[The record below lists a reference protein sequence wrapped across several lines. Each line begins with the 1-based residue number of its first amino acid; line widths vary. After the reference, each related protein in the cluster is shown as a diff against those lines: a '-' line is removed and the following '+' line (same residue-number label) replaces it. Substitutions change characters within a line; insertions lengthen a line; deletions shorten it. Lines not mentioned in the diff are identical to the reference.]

1 MHWRKHK
8 QLTLWA
14 LTMVTYNDIKKA
26 HQRIS
31 DHIHNTPVL
40 TSDSLDNEL
49 GSNLFFKCEN
59 FQKTGSFKIRGA
71 TNSILQLNEA
81 EIKNG
86 IITTSSGNHGAAV
99 AFIADKIGTSSKI
112 IMPNNTPKNKIE
124 NVQRY
129 GGDIFYCE
137 PNIKSREDTL
147 EKMIQ
152 KSGGS
157 IIHPYNDEKIIAG
170 QGTAAKELI
179 EKVPDLDAII
189 CPVSGGGLLSGTL
202 LAAKNLKPGIKVFG
216 AEPENADDTYRSI
229 LNNKIMSNETTDTI
243 ADGLRAQVGTVT
255 FPIIKENVDKIL
267 LVSEEMIISSMYMI
281 WQRLKI
287 IIEPS
292 CSIVLAA
299 LMLNSNKFLNKKVGL
314 ILTGGNYDLKQIPW

>member
-1 MHWRKHK
+1 
-8 QLTLWA
+8 
-14 LTMVTYNDIKKA
+14 MVTYNDIEKA

-31 DHIHNTPVL
+31 DHIHNTPIL

-71 TNSILQLNEA
+71 TNSILQLNDT

-86 IITTSSGNHGAAV
+86 IVTTSSGNHGAAV

-112 IMPNNTPKNKIE
+112 IMPNNTPKNKVE

-129 GGDIFYCE
+129 GGEIFYCE
-137 PNIKSREDTL
+137 PNIKSREDAL

-267 LVSEEMIISSMYMI
+267 LVSEEMIIDSMYMI

>member
-1 MHWRKHK
+1 
-8 QLTLWA
+8 
-14 LTMVTYNDIKKA
+14 MVTYNDIEKA

-31 DHIHNTPVL
+31 DHIHNTTIL
-40 TSDSLDNEL
+40 TSDSLNNEL

-71 TNSILQLNEA
+71 TNSILQLNDK

-99 AFIADKIGTSSKI
+99 AFIANKIGASSKI

-124 NVQRY
+124 NVERY
-129 GGDIFYCE
+129 GGEILYCE
-137 PNIKSREDTL
+137 PNIKSREYTL
-147 EKMIQ
+147 KKMVQ

-202 LAAKNLKPGIKVFG
+202 LAAKNLKPDIKVFG
-216 AEPENADDTYRSI
+216 AEPENADDTYRSV
-229 LNNKIMSNETTDTI
+229 LKNKIMSNKTTDTI
-243 ADGLRAQVGTVT
+243 ADGLRAQVGTIT

>member
-1 MHWRKHK
+1 
-8 QLTLWA
+8 
-14 LTMVTYNDIKKA
+14 MVTYNDIEKA

-31 DHIHNTPVL
+31 DHIHNTPIL

-71 TNSILQLNEA
+71 TNSILQLNDT

-99 AFIADKIGTSSKI
+99 AFIADKIGTNSKI

-129 GGDIFYCE
+129 GGEIFYCE

>member
-1 MHWRKHK
+1 
-8 QLTLWA
+8 
-14 LTMVTYNDIKKA
+14 MVTYNDIEKA
-26 HQRIS
+26 HLRIS
-31 DHIHNTPVL
+31 DHIHNTPIL
-40 TSDSLDNEL
+40 TSNSLDNEL

-71 TNSILQLNEA
+71 TNSILQLNDT

-99 AFIADKIGTSSKI
+99 SFIANKIGATSKI

-124 NVQRY
+124 NVKRY
-129 GGDIFYCE
+129 GGEIFYCE
-137 PNIKSREDTL
+137 PNIKSREDAL
-147 EKMIQ
+147 EKMVQ

-157 IIHPYNDEKIIAG
+157 IIHPYNDEKVIAG

-179 EKVPDLDAII
+179 EKVPNLDAII

-216 AEPENADDTYRSI
+216 AEPKNADDTYRSI
-229 LNNKIMSNETTDTI
+229 LNNKIMSNKTTDTI

-255 FPIIKENVDKIL
+255 FPIIKESVDKIL
-267 LVSEEMIISSMYMI
+267 LVSEEMIIRSMYII

-299 LMLNSNKFLNKKVGL
+299 LMLNSNRFLNKKVGL

>member
-1 MHWRKHK
+1 
-8 QLTLWA
+8 
-14 LTMVTYNDIKKA
+14 MVTYNDIEKA

-31 DHIHNTPVL
+31 DHIHNTPIL

-71 TNSILQLNEA
+71 TNSILQLNDT

-129 GGDIFYCE
+129 GGEIFYCE

-202 LAAKNLKPGIKVFG
+202 LAAKNLKPCIKVFG

>member
-1 MHWRKHK
+1 
-8 QLTLWA
+8 
-14 LTMVTYNDIKKA
+14 MVTYNDIEKA

-31 DHIHNTPVL
+31 DHIHNTPIL

-71 TNSILQLNEA
+71 TNSILQLNDT

-99 AFIADKIGTSSKI
+99 AFIADKFGTSSKI
-112 IMPNNTPKNKIE
+112 IMPSNTPKNKIE

-129 GGDIFYCE
+129 GGEIFYCE

>member
-1 MHWRKHK
+1 
-8 QLTLWA
+8 
-14 LTMVTYNDIKKA
+14 MVTYNDIEKA

-31 DHIHNTPVL
+31 DHIHNTPIL

-71 TNSILQLNEA
+71 TNSVLQLNDT

-112 IMPNNTPKNKIE
+112 IMPNNTPKNKVE

-129 GGDIFYCE
+129 GGEIFYCE
-137 PNIKSREDTL
+137 PNIKSREDAL

-267 LVSEEMIISSMYMI
+267 LVSEEMIIDSMYMI

>member
-1 MHWRKHK
+1 
-8 QLTLWA
+8 
-14 LTMVTYNDIKKA
+14 MVTYNDIEKA

-31 DHIHNTPVL
+31 DHIHNTPIL

-71 TNSILQLNEA
+71 TNSILQLNDI

-129 GGDIFYCE
+129 GGEIFYCE

>member
-1 MHWRKHK
+1 
-8 QLTLWA
+8 
-14 LTMVTYNDIKKA
+14 MVTYNDIEKA

-31 DHIHNTPVL
+31 DHIHNTPIL

-71 TNSILQLNEA
+71 TNSILQLNDT

-129 GGDIFYCE
+129 GGEIFYCE

-267 LVSEEMIISSMYMI
+267 LVSEEMINSSMYMI

>member
-1 MHWRKHK
+1 
-8 QLTLWA
+8 
-14 LTMVTYNDIKKA
+14 MVTYNDIEKA

-31 DHIHNTPVL
+31 DHIHNTPIL
-40 TSDSLDNEL
+40 TSKSLDNEL

-71 TNSILQLNEA
+71 TNSILQLNDT

-129 GGDIFYCE
+129 GGEIFYCE

-179 EKVPDLDAII
+179 EKVPDLDVII

-202 LAAKNLKPGIKVFG
+202 LAAKNLKPDIKVFG

-267 LVSEEMIISSMYMI
+267 LVSEEMIISSMYLI

>member
-1 MHWRKHK
+1 
-8 QLTLWA
+8 
-14 LTMVTYNDIKKA
+14 MVTYNDIEKA

-31 DHIHNTPVL
+31 DHIHNTPIL

-71 TNSILQLNEA
+71 TNSILQLNDT

-124 NVQRY
+124 NVERY
-129 GGDIFYCE
+129 GGEIFYCE

-202 LAAKNLKPGIKVFG
+202 LTAKNLKPGIKVFG

>member
-1 MHWRKHK
+1 
-8 QLTLWA
+8 
-14 LTMVTYNDIKKA
+14 MVTYNDIEKA

-31 DHIHNTPVL
+31 DHIHNTPIL

-71 TNSILQLNEA
+71 TNSILQLNDT

-129 GGDIFYCE
+129 GGEIFYCE

-299 LMLNSNKFLNKKVGL
+299 LMLNSKEFLDKNVGL

>member
-1 MHWRKHK
+1 
-8 QLTLWA
+8 
-14 LTMVTYNDIKKA
+14 MVTYNDIEKA

-31 DHIHNTPVL
+31 DHIHNTTIL
-40 TSDSLDNEL
+40 TSDSLNNEL

-71 TNSILQLNEA
+71 TNSILQLNDK

-99 AFIADKIGTSSKI
+99 AFIANKIGASSKI

-124 NVQRY
+124 NVERY
-129 GGDIFYCE
+129 GGEIFYCE
-137 PNIKSREDTL
+137 PNIKSREYTL
-147 EKMIQ
+147 EKMVQ

-202 LAAKNLKPGIKVFG
+202 LAAKNLKPDIKVFG
-216 AEPENADDTYRSI
+216 AEPENADDTYRSV
-229 LNNKIMSNETTDTI
+229 LKNKIMSNETTDTI
-243 ADGLRAQVGTVT
+243 ADGLRAQVGTIT

-287 IIEPS
+287 IVEPS

-299 LMLNSNKFLNKKVGL
+299 LMINSKRFLNKKVGL

>member
-1 MHWRKHK
+1 
-8 QLTLWA
+8 
-14 LTMVTYNDIKKA
+14 MVTYNDIEKA

-31 DHIHNTPVL
+31 DHIHNTPIL

-71 TNSILQLNEA
+71 TNSILQLNDT

-129 GGDIFYCE
+129 GGEIFYCE

-299 LMLNSNKFLNKKVGL
+299 LMLNSKRFLNKKVGL

>member
-1 MHWRKHK
+1 
-8 QLTLWA
+8 
-14 LTMVTYNDIKKA
+14 MVTYKDIEKA

-31 DHIHNTPVL
+31 DHIHNTPIL

-49 GSNLFFKCEN
+49 ESNLFFKCEN

-71 TNSILQLNEA
+71 TNSILQLNDT

-129 GGDIFYCE
+129 GGEIFYCE

-202 LAAKNLKPGIKVFG
+202 LAAKNLKPSIKVFG

-292 CSIVLAA
+292 CSIALAA
-299 LMLNSNKFLNKKVGL
+299 LMLNTKKFLNKKVGL

>member
-1 MHWRKHK
+1 
-8 QLTLWA
+8 
-14 LTMVTYNDIKKA
+14 MVTYNDIEKA

-31 DHIHNTPVL
+31 DHIHNTPIL
-40 TSDSLDNEL
+40 TSKSLDNEL

-71 TNSILQLNEA
+71 TNSILQLNDT

-129 GGDIFYCE
+129 GGEIFYCE

-202 LAAKNLKPGIKVFG
+202 LAAKNLKPDIKVFG

>member
-1 MHWRKHK
+1 
-8 QLTLWA
+8 
-14 LTMVTYNDIKKA
+14 MVTYNDIEKA

-31 DHIHNTPVL
+31 DHIHNTPIL

-71 TNSILQLNEA
+71 TNSILQLNDT

-129 GGDIFYCE
+129 GGEIFYCE

-170 QGTAAKELI
+170 QGTVAKELI

>member
-1 MHWRKHK
+1 
-8 QLTLWA
+8 
-14 LTMVTYNDIKKA
+14 MVTYNDIEKA

-31 DHIHNTPVL
+31 DHIHNTPIL

-71 TNSILQLNEA
+71 TNSILQLNDT

-129 GGDIFYCE
+129 GGEIFYCE

-281 WQRLKI
+281 WQRLKV

>member
-1 MHWRKHK
+1 
-8 QLTLWA
+8 
-14 LTMVTYNDIKKA
+14 MVTYNDIEKA

-31 DHIHNTPVL
+31 DHIHNTPIL

-71 TNSILQLNEA
+71 TNSILQLNDT

-129 GGDIFYCE
+129 GGEIFYCE

-179 EKVPDLDAII
+179 EKVPDLDTII

-202 LAAKNLKPGIKVFG
+202 LAAKDLKPDIKVFG

>member
-1 MHWRKHK
+1 
-8 QLTLWA
+8 
-14 LTMVTYNDIKKA
+14 MVTYNDIEKA

-31 DHIHNTPVL
+31 DHIHNTPIL

-71 TNSILQLNEA
+71 TNSILQLNDT

-99 AFIADKIGTSSKI
+99 AFIADKIGASSKI
-112 IMPNNTPKNKIE
+112 IMPNNTPRNKIE

-129 GGDIFYCE
+129 GGEIFYCE

-147 EKMIQ
+147 EKMVQ

-179 EKVPDLDAII
+179 EKVPNLDAII

>member
-1 MHWRKHK
+1 
-8 QLTLWA
+8 
-14 LTMVTYNDIKKA
+14 MVTYNDIEKA

-31 DHIHNTPVL
+31 EHIHNTPIL

-71 TNSILQLNEA
+71 TNSILQLNDT

-129 GGDIFYCE
+129 GGEIFYCE

-267 LVSEEMIISSMYMI
+267 LVSEGMIISSMYMI

-299 LMLNSNKFLNKKVGL
+299 LMLNSKRFLNKKVGL

>member
-1 MHWRKHK
+1 
-8 QLTLWA
+8 
-14 LTMVTYNDIKKA
+14 MVTYNDIEKA

-31 DHIHNTPVL
+31 DHIHNTPIL
-40 TSDSLDNEL
+40 TSNSLDNEL

-71 TNSILQLNEA
+71 TNSILQLNDT

-129 GGDIFYCE
+129 GGEIFYCE

>member
-1 MHWRKHK
+1 
-8 QLTLWA
+8 
-14 LTMVTYNDIKKA
+14 MVTYNDIEKA

-31 DHIHNTPVL
+31 DHIHNTPIL

-71 TNSILQLNEA
+71 TNSILQLNDT

-124 NVQRY
+124 NVERY
-129 GGDIFYCE
+129 GGEIFYCE

-179 EKVPDLDAII
+179 EKIPDLDAII

-202 LAAKNLKPGIKVFG
+202 LAAKNLKPDIKVFG

-229 LNNKIMSNETTDTI
+229 INNKIMSNKTTDTI

>member
-1 MHWRKHK
+1 
-8 QLTLWA
+8 
-14 LTMVTYNDIKKA
+14 MVTYNDIEEA
-26 HQRIS
+26 HLRIS
-31 DHIHNTPVL
+31 DHIHNTTIL
-40 TSDSLDNEL
+40 TSDSLNNEL

-71 TNSILQLNEA
+71 TNSILQLNDK

-99 AFIADKIGTSSKI
+99 AFIANKIGASSKI

-124 NVQRY
+124 NVERY
-129 GGDIFYCE
+129 GGEILYCE
-137 PNIKSREDTL
+137 PNIKSREYTL
-147 EKMIQ
+147 KKMVQ

-202 LAAKNLKPGIKVFG
+202 LAAKNLKPDIKVFG

-229 LNNKIMSNETTDTI
+229 LKNKIMSNKTTDTI
-243 ADGLRAQVGTVT
+243 ADGLRAQVGTIT
-255 FPIIKENVDKIL
+255 FPIIKENVNKIL

-287 IIEPS
+287 IVEPS

-299 LMLNSNKFLNKKVGL
+299 LMINSKRFLNKRVGL
-314 ILTGGNYDLKQIPW
+314 ILTGGNFDLKQIPW

>member
-1 MHWRKHK
+1 
-8 QLTLWA
+8 
-14 LTMVTYNDIKKA
+14 MVTYNDIEKA

-31 DHIHNTPVL
+31 DHIHNTPIL

-71 TNSILQLNEA
+71 TNSILQLNDT

-129 GGDIFYCE
+129 GGEIFYCE

-229 LNNKIMSNETTDTI
+229 LNNKIMSNKTTDTI

>member
-1 MHWRKHK
+1 
-8 QLTLWA
+8 
-14 LTMVTYNDIKKA
+14 MVTYNDIEKA
-26 HQRIS
+26 HQRIL
-31 DHIHNTPVL
+31 DHIHNTPIL
-40 TSDSLDNEL
+40 TSESLDNEL

-71 TNSILQLNEA
+71 TNSILQLKDT

-99 AFIADKIGTSSKI
+99 AFIADKIGANSKI
-112 IMPNNTPKNKIE
+112 IMPNNTPRNKIE

-129 GGDIFYCE
+129 GGEIFYCE
-137 PNIKSREDTL
+137 ANIKSREDTL
-147 EKMIQ
+147 EKMVQ

-179 EKVPDLDAII
+179 EKVPNLDAII

-229 LNNKIMSNETTDTI
+229 LNNKIMSNKTTDTI
-243 ADGLRAQVGTVT
+243 ADGLRAQVGTIT

-299 LMLNSNKFLNKKVGL
+299 LMLNSKRFLNKKVGL

>member
-1 MHWRKHK
+1 
-8 QLTLWA
+8 
-14 LTMVTYNDIKKA
+14 MVTYNDIEKA

-31 DHIHNTPVL
+31 DHIHNTPIL
-40 TSDSLDNEL
+40 TSDSLNNEL

-71 TNSILQLNEA
+71 TNSILQLNDL

-129 GGDIFYCE
+129 GGEIFYCE

-179 EKVPDLDAII
+179 EKVPNLDAII

-229 LNNKIMSNETTDTI
+229 LNNKIMSNKTTDTI

>member
-1 MHWRKHK
+1 
-8 QLTLWA
+8 
-14 LTMVTYNDIKKA
+14 MVTYNDIEKA

-31 DHIHNTPVL
+31 DHIHNTPIL

-71 TNSILQLNEA
+71 TNSILQLNDI

-129 GGDIFYCE
+129 GGEIFYCE

-202 LAAKNLKPGIKVFG
+202 LAAKNLKPDIKVFG

>member
-1 MHWRKHK
+1 
-8 QLTLWA
+8 
-14 LTMVTYNDIKKA
+14 MVKYNDIEKA

-31 DHIHNTPVL
+31 NHIHNTPIL
-40 TSDSLDNEL
+40 TSDSLNNEL

-71 TNSILQLNEA
+71 TNSILQLKDT

-99 AFIADKIGTSSKI
+99 AFIANKIGASSKI

-124 NVQRY
+124 NVERY
-129 GGDIFYCE
+129 GGEIFYCE
-137 PNIKSREDTL
+137 PNIKSREYTL
-147 EKMIQ
+147 EKMVQ

-170 QGTAAKELI
+170 QATAAKELI
-179 EKVPDLDAII
+179 EKVPDLEAII

-202 LAAKNLKPGIKVFG
+202 LAAKNLKPDIKVFG

-229 LNNKIMSNETTDTI
+229 LNNKIMSNKTTNTI
-243 ADGLRAQVGTVT
+243 ADGLRAQVGTIT
-255 FPIIKENVDKIL
+255 FPIIKEYVDKIL
-267 LVSEEMIISSMYMI
+267 LVSEEMIISSMYII

-299 LMLNSNKFLNKKVGL
+299 LMLNSKRFLNKKVGL

>member
-1 MHWRKHK
+1 
-8 QLTLWA
+8 
-14 LTMVTYNDIKKA
+14 MVTYNDIEKA

-31 DHIHNTPVL
+31 DHIHNTPIL

-71 TNSILQLNEA
+71 TNSILQLNDT

-129 GGDIFYCE
+129 GGEIFYCE
-137 PNIKSREDTL
+137 PNIQSREDAL

>member
-1 MHWRKHK
+1 
-8 QLTLWA
+8 
-14 LTMVTYNDIKKA
+14 MVTYHDIEKA

-31 DHIHNTPVL
+31 DHIHNTPIL
-40 TSDSLDNEL
+40 TSESLDNEL

-71 TNSILQLNEA
+71 TNSILQLKHT
-81 EIKNG
+81 EIENG

-129 GGDIFYCE
+129 GGEIFYCE

-147 EKMIQ
+147 ERMIQ

>member
-1 MHWRKHK
+1 
-8 QLTLWA
+8 
-14 LTMVTYNDIKKA
+14 MVTYNDIEKA

-31 DHIHNTPVL
+31 EYIHNTPIL

-71 TNSILQLNEA
+71 TNSILQLNDT

-129 GGDIFYCE
+129 GGEIFYCE

-202 LAAKNLKPGIKVFG
+202 LTAKNLKPGIKVFG

>member
-1 MHWRKHK
+1 
-8 QLTLWA
+8 
-14 LTMVTYNDIKKA
+14 MVTYNDIEKA

-31 DHIHNTPVL
+31 DHIHNTPIL

-71 TNSILQLNEA
+71 TNSILQLNDT

-129 GGDIFYCE
+129 GGEIFYCE

-157 IIHPYNDEKIIAG
+157 IIHPYNDEKIITG
-170 QGTAAKELI
+170 QGTVAKELI

>member
-1 MHWRKHK
+1 
-8 QLTLWA
+8 
-14 LTMVTYNDIKKA
+14 MVTYNDIEKA

-31 DHIHNTPVL
+31 DHIHNTPIL

-71 TNSILQLNEA
+71 TNSILQLNDT

-129 GGDIFYCE
+129 GGEIFFCE

-202 LAAKNLKPGIKVFG
+202 LAAKNLNPGIKVFG

>member
-1 MHWRKHK
+1 
-8 QLTLWA
+8 
-14 LTMVTYNDIKKA
+14 MVTYNDIEKA

-31 DHIHNTPVL
+31 DHIHNTTIL
-40 TSDSLDNEL
+40 TSDSLNNEL

-71 TNSILQLNEA
+71 TNSILQLNDK

-99 AFIADKIGTSSKI
+99 AFIANKIGASSKI

-124 NVQRY
+124 NVERY
-129 GGDIFYCE
+129 GGEIFYCE
-137 PNIKSREDTL
+137 PNIKSREYTL
-147 EKMIQ
+147 EKMVQ

-202 LAAKNLKPGIKVFG
+202 LAAKNLKPDIKVFG

-229 LNNKIMSNETTDTI
+229 LKNKIMSNKTTDTI
-243 ADGLRAQVGTVT
+243 ADGLRAQVGTIT
-255 FPIIKENVDKIL
+255 FPIIKENVNKIL

-287 IIEPS
+287 IVEPS

-299 LMLNSNKFLNKKVGL
+299 LMINSKRFLNKKVGL